1 MAIDAADD
9 SITWTAMP
17 LTADEATL
25 KGYFDAFPVEGVREA
40 YENMDANGTIVEAY
54 KFAPGYS
61 NARWNGPTGIELD
74 GEEATMAKILDK
86 CILGE
91 LSIDDYASQ
100 LNTLA
105 NGFISSER
113 QAIDALTK

>member
-1 MAIDAADD
+1 
-9 SITWTAMP
+9 
-17 LTADEATL
+17 
-25 KGYFDAFPVEGVREA
+25 
-40 YENMDANGTIVEAY
+40 MDTNGTVVEAF

-74 GEEATMAKILDK
+74 GEEANMAKIVDK

-91 LSIDDYASQ
+91 LSIDDYAAQ

-105 NGFISSER
+105 NGFIADEK
-113 QAIDALTK
+113 AAVDAVTK